1 MLHFLPLV
9 LAGLLAGT
17 MNAVAGGGSFVSFP
31 VMVLMGL
38 PPIAA
43 NASSTVALF
52 PGTLASTWAYRD
64 GLCGIAGISLR
75 VLLPI
80 SVAGG
85 LIGAILLLVTP
96 GSVFDAAVP
105 WLLLLATLTFAGGR
119 QLGDW
124 LRRYIRIGRSA
135 FLVIQFILSVYGGYF
150 GGAIG
155 LMMMAVWVLITS
167 AELKTMAAT
176 RTLLVSAAN
185 GSAVLC
191 FAVAGAVRWPEM
203 LAMMISAIAGG
214 YYGARFARHLPPS
227 VLRWFV
233 VALSATVTVAF
244 FLRTY

>member
-1 MLHFLPLV
+1 MLHYLLLV

-31 VMVLMGL
+31 VMVLAGL

-64 GLCGIAGISLR
+64 DLRGIAGIGLN

-80 SVAGG
+80 GLVGG
-85 LIGAILLLVTP
+85 MVGAILLLVTP
-96 GSVFDAAVP
+96 GGAFDLVIP

-119 QLGDW
+119 HLGDW
-124 LRRYIRIGRSA
+124 LRRYVTIGRPA
-135 FLVIQFILSVYGGYF
+135 FLVIQFILSIYGGYF

-155 LMMMAVWVLITS
+155 LMMMAVWTLIDAS
-167 AELKTMAAT
+167 ELKAMAAT
-176 RTLLVSAAN
+176 RTALVSTAN
-185 GSAVLC
+185 GTAVLC
-191 FAVAGAVRWPEM
+191 FILAGAVRWPEM
-203 LAMMISAIAGG
+203 LSMMVSAIAGG
-214 YYGARFARHLPPS
+214 YYGARFARHLPPP

-233 VALSATVTVAF
+233 VALSATVTVVF
-244 FLRTY
+244 FLRRY